1 MLLTDQDGSLPTQ
14 PRRAGCRRISRPA
27 RFAASAILFFSF
39 ATFGAIVSR
48 AQDQQAPQSQQD
60 QSVAEAARQE
70 RARKQ
75 ELQKKSGHVYTD
87 DDLQH
92 GQILTPADR
101 AVVEAKRNECAQKNN
116 CSSAPSQNP
125 PGSLNANSQPDGT
138 SLGEVARKYRKQKEL
153 QALKPKQSE
162 PFHLS
167 IGTPAFASPIRPE
180 RPEIRRPVQPEPRPK
195 ISSRVFRRDPFS
207 AAPVRPEVRRPEVR
221 RSEVRRS
228 EVRVPEISP
237 SAHEVVHSESRPDA
251 RASGSENIRPTAHA
265 ETASPR
271 MTNEVRPDVRSNA
284 HDEFVPVARPN
295 AHQNFSSAVRPK
307 LSAGRRWTAPAQ
319 PKIFSRR
326 APPSLLILP
335 MQPPIPSSPAP
346 PVGPVSPVSS
356 IRPAGTQPDFV
367 SGATARQRTLTVQ
380 PGDTLWK
387 LAQQTLGHGRRWP
400 ELLAANRWIADA
412 NLIRPGAQL
421 RLPMASSIPETVGHA
436 SDTRLG
442 SGDSVVLVR
451 RGDSLWRLAKSN
463 LGRSSDW
470 PCLAAANPSL
480 RNPNLI
486 YGGQRLLLPLLPTT
500 CGPDALRPALT
511 VHQKPPSIRHYVP

>member
-1 MLLTDQDGSLPTQ
+1 MRLGL
-14 PRRAGCRRISRPA
+14 RREGL
-27 RFAASAILFFSF
+27 AAA
-39 ATFGAIVSR
+39 
-48 AQDQQAPQSQQD
+48 
-60 QSVAEAARQE
+60 
-70 RARKQ
+70 
-75 ELQKKSGHVYTD
+75 
-87 DDLQH
+87 
-92 GQILTPADR
+92 
-101 AVVEAKRNECAQKNN
+101 
-116 CSSAPSQNP
+116 
-125 PGSLNANSQPDGT
+125 
-138 SLGEVARKYRKQKEL
+138 
-153 QALKPKQSE
+153 
-162 PFHLS
+162 
-167 IGTPAFASPIRPE
+167 
-180 RPEIRRPVQPEPRPK
+180 
-195 ISSRVFRRDPFS
+195 
-207 AAPVRPEVRRPEVR
+207 
-221 RSEVRRS
+221 
-228 EVRVPEISP
+228 
-237 SAHEVVHSESRPDA
+237 
-251 RASGSENIRPTAHA
+251 
-265 ETASPR
+265 R